1 MFIASA
7 LATLIGD
14 ILSKRAVEAAM
25 TLNTGFELIP
35 GILSFTYI
43 LNDGAAYG
51 IFAGKQSMLIVL
63 TSVVLF
69 ALIVYVFL
77 MRKKMSALEKLSLGL
92 IVGGGVGN
100 LIGRVLNGMVVDFI
114 DIHII
119 PVFNV
124 ADIGITVGCFLLV
137 ITVLFIEPKS
147 KRNE

>member
-7 LATLIGD
+7 LAVLIGD
-14 ILSKRAVEAAM
+14 IVTKRAVGAVM
-25 TLNTGFELIP
+25 TLNASFDLIP

-51 IFAGKQSMLIVL
+51 MFSGKQGMLIVL
-63 TSVVLF
+63 TSIVLIGLT
-69 ALIVYVFL
+69 AYVLL
-77 MRKKMSALEKLSLGL
+77 MRKKISAFEKLSLGL

-100 LIGRVLNGMVVDFI
+100 LIGRISDGFVVDFI

-119 PVFNV
+119 PVFNL

-137 ITVLFIEPKS
+137 ITVLFIEPNS
-147 KRNE
+147 KKHE

>member
-7 LATLIGD
+7 LAILIGD
-14 ILSKRAVEAAM
+14 ILSKRAVEAVM

-51 IFAGKQSMLIVL
+51 IFAGKQGMLITL
-63 TSVVLF
+63 TSVVLVGMI
-69 ALIVYVFL
+69 AYAFL
-77 MRKKMSALEKLSLGL
+77 MRKKISAMEKLSLGL
-92 IVGGGVGN
+92 IVGGGIGN
-100 LIGRVLNGMVVDFI
+100 LIGRISNGMVLDFI

-124 ADIGITVGCFLLV
+124 ADIGITVGCFLLI
-137 ITVLFIEPKS
+137 ITVLFIEPKF
-147 KRNE
+147 KKHE